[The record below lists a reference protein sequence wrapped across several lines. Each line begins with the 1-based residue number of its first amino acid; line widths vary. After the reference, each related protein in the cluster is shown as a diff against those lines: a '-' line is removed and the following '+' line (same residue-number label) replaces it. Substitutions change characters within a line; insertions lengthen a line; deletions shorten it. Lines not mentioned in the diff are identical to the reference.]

1 VSSGWTFNVTTV
13 AVDTSALPG
22 AQAVASPFA
31 QVAQFMMTLC
41 ASVAGALSA
50 DQVILWAIER
60 IGLVL
65 IGARKDGD
73 PWTFGDGV
81 SRGLSNDD
89 MKALNLR
96 MRVHVG
102 ACLAVYTGVATGI
115 GVGQVTS
122 TAQIDAA
129 FARIDA
135 LVLAGAPA

>member
-1 VSSGWTFNVTTV
+1 MPGVST
-13 AVDTSALPG
+13 AEDLLAY
-22 AQAVASPFA
+22 AHEAH
-31 QVAQFMMTLC
+31 
-41 ASVAGALSA
+41 LSA
-50 DQVILWAIER
+50 EAAGTSWKGWPILVNER
-60 IGLVL
+60 AMTRALGEVTAVL
-65 IGARKDGD
+65 IGARKDGA

-89 MKALNLR
+89 LKALSLR